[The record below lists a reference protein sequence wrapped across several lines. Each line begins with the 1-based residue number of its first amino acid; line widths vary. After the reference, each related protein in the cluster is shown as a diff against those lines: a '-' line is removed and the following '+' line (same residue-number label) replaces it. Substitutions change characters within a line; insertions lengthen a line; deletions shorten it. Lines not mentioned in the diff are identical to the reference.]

1 MKTQSQL
8 AFELVD
14 NSELDLSEVDKILR
28 KL

>member
-8 AFELVD
+8 VFELVD